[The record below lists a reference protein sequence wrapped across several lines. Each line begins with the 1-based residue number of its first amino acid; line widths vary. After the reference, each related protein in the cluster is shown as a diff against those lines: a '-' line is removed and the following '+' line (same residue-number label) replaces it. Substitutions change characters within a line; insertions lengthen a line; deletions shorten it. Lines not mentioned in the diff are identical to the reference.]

1 MGVLFGYYVITPLS
15 VHFLENYE
23 VSSKVTN
30 EINLMSYI
38 SIVAS
43 IVLAGGVLFE
53 LPVVIYFLSKI
64 GIVTPE
70 FLKKYRRHSL
80 IIILALSAIITP
92 PDVFSQI
99 LVSFPLI
106 ALYEISITISRKINK
121 KQEEELAG

>member
-1 MGVLFGYYVITPLS
+1 MKSIIDTQVAIRI
-15 VHFLENYE
+15 
-23 VSSKVTN
+23 N

-38 SIVAS
+38 SIIAT
-43 IVLAGGVLFE
+43 IVLASGILFE

-64 GIVTPE
+64 GVVTPD
-70 FLKKYRRHSL
+70 FLKKYRKHSI

-106 ALYEISITISRKINK
+106 ALYEISISISRRINK
-121 KQEEELAG
+121 KQEEKLAG